1 MNVEKFTEILGAEFF
16 VGVPDSQLKPLCNY
30 LMKNFGIDNQRHIIA
45 ANEGNCVAIAA
56 GYNLATGKI
65 PAVYLQNSGEGNIV
79 NPVLSLASQKVY
91 AIPIIFIIGWR
102 GEPNVHDEP
111 QHIHQGAVT
120 LNILQDLDIE
130 YFIVDENTS
139 ENDLK
144 SARKNF
150 QKTLEQGKQVAFVIR
165 KNALSYA
172 EKIIYANE
180 NTLTREESIK
190 KILESAGEDIIV
202 ATTGKAGREVF
213 MLRDLSGE
221 SHSKDFLTV
230 GSMGHCSSI
239 ALGIAL
245 NCPQKNIWCIDGDGA
260 FLMHMGAAAVIGAC
274 SPKNFI
280 HIVINNSA
288 HESVGGMP
296 TVAKNLDL
304 ISIAKACNYK
314 NIFSADNM
322 QILEKI
328 LNELKTA
335 EKPAFVEIKSA
346 IGSRK
351 DLGRP
356 TISPLENKIA
366 FCQTLQNFSTAKELI

>member
-1 MNVEKFTEILGAEFF
+1 MKVEKFTEILGAEFY

-45 ANEGNCVAIAA
+45 ANEGNCVAVAA

-91 AIPIIFIIGWR
+91 AIPMIFVIGWR
-102 GEPNVHDEP
+102 GEPNIHDEP

-120 LNILQDLDIE
+120 LKILQDLDIE

-144 SARKNF
+144 SARENF
-150 QKTLEQGKQVAFVIR
+150 QKSLTQGKQVAFVIR
-165 KNALSYA
+165 KNALSYD

-180 NTLTREESIK
+180 NTLTREESIA

-213 MLRDLSGE
+213 MLRDLRGE

-314 NIFSADNM
+314 NIFSADTM
-322 QILEKI
+322 QTLEKI
-328 LNELKTA
+328 LNELTIS
-335 EKPAFVEIKSA
+335 EKPAFVEIKCA

-366 FCQTLQNFSTAKELI
+366 FCQTLQNFLL